1 MHRGCR
7 CPRHASH
14 VSSCATIHKS
24 IVAST
29 VISVVSVS
37 ITVASRVA
45 TVRDRDRDRGAG
57 TATFGSLRDDIFFE
71 RAYPRR
77 KSIGFL
83 EAGGRR
89 RQHGPATGSCAY
101 LF

>member
-7 CPRHASH
+7 RPRHASH
-14 VSSCATIHKS
+14 ASSCATIHKS

-45 TVRDRDRDRGAG
+45 TVRDRDRGAG
-57 TATFGSLRDDIFFE
+57 TATFGSLRGDIFFE

-89 RQHGPATGSCAY
+89 RQHGTATGSCAY